1 VWTGRQAVANGLVDE
16 LGGLTRAVEV
26 ARELAGV
33 SAEESITVSHYPE
46 KKSLLQS
53 LMSDGDKAAA
63 ARWLVYSSLR
73 KEVSETL
80 DLVASRPDLVLDPLT
95 P

>member
-1 VWTGRQAVANGLVDE
+1 
-16 LGGLTRAVEV
+16 VEV

-33 SAEESITVSHYPE
+33 PAEDSITVSHFPE

-53 LMSDGDKAAA
+53 LTSDGDKAAA
-63 ARWLVYSSLR
+63 ARWLVYRSMR
-73 KEVSETL
+73 KDISETL
-80 DLVASRPDLVLDPLT
+80 DLVASRPDLVLEPLA